1 MAPAYPEITWQRV
14 MHENEE
20 QLRHWIGR
28 LRNIA
33 AECFDLRTAER
44 LRILS
49 QEIEDV
55 DRTAPDPPSTSRRNY
70 A

>member
-1 MAPAYPEITWQRV
+1 MSD
-14 MHENEE
+14 NKD
-20 QLRHWIGR
+20 QLHHWIVR
-28 LRNIA
+28 IRSIA

-49 QEIEDV
+49 EEIEDA
-55 DRTAPDPPSTSRRNY
+55 DRTATNPADPQSPARKNY